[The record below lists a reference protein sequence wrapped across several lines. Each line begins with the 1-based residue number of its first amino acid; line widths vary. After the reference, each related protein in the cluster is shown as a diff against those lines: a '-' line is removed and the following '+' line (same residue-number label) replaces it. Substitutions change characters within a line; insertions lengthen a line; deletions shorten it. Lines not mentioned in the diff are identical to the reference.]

1 MAIDIRVNFSQYDCV
16 GRPFGVKGVLA
27 AMEKHGI
34 EKVVLVS
41 SLAVN
46 SDFGLGNK
54 EIFDAVKSNDKLYG
68 YLVVNPNYPDESI
81 QLMRTAMSSPKFLAI
96 ALCQGATT
104 PYPNADD
111 YREIL
116 NAYRRFGKQV
126 FIQTSHAEAVAAA
139 EQIACEFPTV
149 KFVFGSMGGED
160 WKRAL
165 ACKKILNVM
174 LETSGSYDVEK
185 IEAAVEH
192 FGPNRVLYG
201 SNFPFSDP
209 ASMLALVQSSNI
221 SKEAMAKILGDNAKK
236 LFRLDGSSTQP
247 VVEEETE

>member
-1 MAIDIRVNFSQYDCV
+1 MAIDIRMNFSQYDAL
-16 GRPFGVKGVLA
+16 GQPLGVDGILKVIQKYNLEKAVLLSSMA
-27 AMEKHGI
+27 A
-34 EKVVLVS
+34 S
-41 SLAVN
+41 
-46 SDFGLGNK
+46 SDFGMGNK
-54 EIFDAVKSNDKLYG
+54 ELFEALKSDNRLYG

-81 QLMRTAMSSPKFLAI
+81 QLMRTAMTSPKFLAI

-104 PYPNADD
+104 PYPNATD
-111 YREIL
+111 YADIL
-116 NAYRRFGKQV
+116 NAYRRFAKPV
-126 FIQTSHAEAVAAA
+126 FIQTSYAEGVAAA
-139 EQIACEFPTV
+139 EQIACEFPTI

-165 ACKKILNVM
+165 ACEKIFNVM

-185 IEAAVEH
+185 IEEAVEH

-201 SNFPFSDP
+201 SNFPFADP
-209 ASMLALVQSSNI
+209 ASMLALIQSSNI

-236 LFRLDGSSTQP
+236 LFRLDGSSPQP